1 MSIALPHTA
10 YVKEDRVTVGSI
22 LKLLA
27 YFDMFD
33 HPVSMEEIHSF
44 IPQKVYRNELIL
56 TLEKLLFDK
65 LIFCYNGFYSLRN
78 DECLSAKR
86 IKANNLAEPLIGKAN
101 DMAKFFFRFPYVRG
115 IGISGSLSKKVA
127 AEDSD
132 IDLFII
138 TRSNRL
144 WIART
149 LMCLFIK
156 LFYLVKR
163 PYWYC
168 LNYFIDEEALQ
179 IKEKNVFTAIETMT
193 LIPVCGNGTMDKF
206 FNANSWIT
214 NYYHDYPTVTKN
226 HKTYSNKHWIKTV
239 IEWLLNNRVGGWLDN
254 YFFRLTKKRWNK
266 MEEKGITNE
275 KGQRFGMEADKHYS
289 KPNPVFF
296 QEKLLARY
304 SNRLNELKA
313 KLPEYFN

>member
-1 MSIALPHTA
+1 MSLAFPHTA
-10 YVKEDRVTVGSI
+10 YEKEDQATIGSI

-33 HPVSMEEIHSF
+33 HPISIEEIQSF
-44 IPQKVYRNELIL
+44 IPQKIYRNKLIL
-56 TLEKLLFDK
+56 TLEKLVFDK

-86 IKANNLAEPLIGKAN
+86 IRANNLAEPMIRKAN
-101 DMAKFFFRFPYVRG
+101 EMAKFFFRFPYVRG

-149 LMCLFIK
+149 LMFLFIK

-179 IKEKNVFTAIETMT
+179 IEEKNVFTAIETMT

-214 NYYHDYPTVTKN
+214 NYYHDYATVTNN
-226 HKTYSNKHWIKTV
+226 HKTYSNKHWIKTL
-239 IEWLLNNRVGGWLDN
+239 IEWSLNNRVGSWLDN

-266 MEEKGITNE
+266 MEGKGITNE
-275 KGQRFGMEADKHYS
+275 KGQRFGMKADKHFS

-313 KLPEYFN
+313 KLPDYFN